1 MLHFRIATRRKLALR
16 LKDIQMGLCKGAAFN
31 KSQAH
36 SISAGR
42 SKLRQ
47 ALSQWIH
54 GTFKDYAG

>member
-1 MLHFRIATRRKLALR
+1 
-16 LKDIQMGLCKGAAFN
+16 MGLCKGAAFN